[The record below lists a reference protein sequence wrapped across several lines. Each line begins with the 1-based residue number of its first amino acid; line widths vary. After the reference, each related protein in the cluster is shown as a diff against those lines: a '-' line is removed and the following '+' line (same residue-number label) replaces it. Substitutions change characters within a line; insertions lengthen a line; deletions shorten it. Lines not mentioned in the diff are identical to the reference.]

1 MTDLPSDPLRDT
13 SLARLAQRVRAGDLR
28 AADLVEVYLARI
40 AALEPK
46 LQAFEHVDA
55 AAARRDAAEID
66 RRRAA
71 GAPLGP
77 LAGLPVAVKDLFVV
91 DGMPTTG
98 GSALD
103 LSAMLPVREGPFVAA
118 LRAAGAVILGKT
130 RTVEFA
136 FGATG
141 INHIRGTP
149 WNPADMS
156 VHRIPGGSSSGSAV
170 AVAGG
175 LAAFAIGSDTGGS
188 VRIPAALCGT
198 FGLKTSRGLW
208 PTDGVLPLAPTFDT
222 VGLLTRS
229 AADADFLFAALQGPG
244 STVRPPAPS
253 ELRLVLP
260 TGYDSP
266 SEPAV
271 AAAFA
276 AAVEALSAA
285 GVALGEVAMAEATE
299 RAGIFPVVLAAELME
314 RFGRARFDAERARI
328 DPLVATRME
337 RALSTAPSEYRAA
350 VQRTRDLAAIM
361 EDRLSGF
368 DGWIAPTT
376 AILAPEV
383 SAFEDLDRALD
394 LTLGITCN
402 TQPANLFDQCAVTVP
417 LPVDGL
423 PVGFQIAA
431 PAGRDARLLAIARTL
446 EQVLGGGRPPASS
459 DLSEVR
465 AHHA

>member
-1 MTDLPSDPLRDT
+1 MEPSEHTIAQWQARMHSGAVSAVEITEYYLGRIDAIDHDGPTLRSVIEVNPDALAIAAALDQERRRSGPRGALHGVPILVKDNIDT
-13 SLARLAQRVRAGDLR
+13 GDQMSTTAGSLALEGHRAPED
-28 AADLVEVYLARI
+28 ATLVAR
-40 AALEPK
+40 
-46 LQAFEHVDA
+46 
-55 AAARRDAAEID
+55 
-66 RRRAA
+66 
-71 GAPLGP
+71 
-77 LAGLPVAVKDLFVV
+77 
-91 DGMPTTG
+91 
-98 GSALD
+98 
-103 LSAMLPVREGPFVAA
+103 

-208 PTDGVLPLAPTFDT
+208 PTDGALPLAPTFDT

-253 ELRLVLP
+253 DLRLALP

-276 AAVEALSAA
+276 AAVETLSAA
-285 GVALGEVAMAEATE
+285 GVALGEVDMAEAGE

-314 RFGRARFDAERARI
+314 RFGRARFDVERARI
-328 DPLVATRME
+328 DPLVATRMG
-337 RALSTAPSEYRAA
+337 RALSTDPSEYRSA
-350 VQRTRDLAAIM
+350 VQRARDLAAIM
-361 EDRLSGF
+361 EDRLSAF

-417 LPVDGL
+417 LPVEGL

-446 EQVLGGGRPPASS
+446 EQVIGGGRPAASS